1 MNVKEMIWGNRK
13 KRVVE
18 KIDEEN
24 GEKVEV
30 MKLNKEIELEGWTG
44 EIKYKT
50 INIYLNILLVFPI
63 NTLFKLLTNSSW
75 KGLTI

>member
-1 MNVKEMIWGNRK
+1 MIWGNI
-13 KRVVE
+13 KRVVAG
-18 KIDEEN
+18 IDEVN

-30 MKLNKEIELEGWTG
+30 MKMNKEIELEGLTA

-50 INIYLNILLVFPI
+50 INIILNILLVFPI
-63 NTLFKLLTNSSW
+63 NILFMLITNSFW

>member
-1 MNVKEMIWGNRK
+1 MIWGNI
-13 KRVVE
+13 KRVVAG
-18 KIDEEN
+18 IDEVN

-30 MKLNKEIELEGWTG
+30 MKLNKEIELEGLTG

-50 INIYLNILLVFPI
+50 IIIILNILLVFPI
-63 NTLFKLLTNSSW
+63 NILFTNSFW